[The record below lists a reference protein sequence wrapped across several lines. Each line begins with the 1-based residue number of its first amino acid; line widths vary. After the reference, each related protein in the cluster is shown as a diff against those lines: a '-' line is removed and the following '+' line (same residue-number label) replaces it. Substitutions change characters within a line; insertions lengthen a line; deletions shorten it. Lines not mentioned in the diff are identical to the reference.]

1 MNFEF
6 SDDVTTMRAE
16 VNRFLTEQLP
26 VGVVRQRIE
35 TGARLDQ
42 ELWSKISEMGWLGVA
57 IPEEF
62 GGVELGYEALCMIAE
77 EIGGVLP
84 SVPFSSSIYLASQA
98 ILVFGSQAQKEK
110 YLPRL
115 AEGSMIGTF
124 ALAEGAGDPAP
135 SAVRAQV
142 SAGRLSGVKFPVFD
156 GEVADFAIV
165 VAQAAAQT
173 GNGEPGLYLVDLTAP
188 GVARRPIESLD
199 LGRKAA
205 VLEFDGAAAELLPLA
220 DGWSAVATLLDRAAI
235 LFAFEQVGG
244 ARAALAMALHYAQER
259 FAFGRPIA
267 ALQAI
272 KHKLADI
279 YVLTELARSNA
290 YFGAWALDTNAPEL
304 ASAAAAARLSANDAF
319 FEAAKENIQIHGGM
333 GFTWDSDCHLFYR
346 RAKQMAGNIGSS
358 RYWRNRLIDRL
369 VTQNENI
376 KAA

>member
-6 SDDVTTMRAE
+6 SDDVTMMREE

-26 VGVVRQRIE
+26 TGAVRQRIE
-35 TGARLDQ
+35 TGEMLDQ
-42 ELWSKISEMGWLGVA
+42 DLWSKIAEMGWLGAA

-77 EIGGVLP
+77 EIGRALP
-84 SVPFSSSIYLASQA
+84 SVPFGSSIYLAAQA
-98 ILVFGSQAQKEK
+98 ILLFGSQAQKK
-110 YLPRL
+110 TYLPEI
-115 AEGSMIGTF
+115 AAGSVIGTF
-124 ALAEGAGDPAP
+124 ALAEGAGDPAAK
-135 SAVRAQV
+135 AVRAQV
-142 SAGRLSGVKFPVFD
+142 AGGKLSGTKLPVFD
-156 GEVADFAIV
+156 GLIADFAIV
-165 VAQAAAQT
+165 AAQSEA
-173 GNGEPGLYLVDLTAP
+173 GEPGLYRVDLTGP
-188 GVARRPIESLD
+188 GVARRALESLD

-205 VLEFDGAAAELLPLA
+205 VVEFAGAPAEILPLA
-220 DGWSAVATLLDRAAI
+220 SDWSAVVGLLDRAAI

-244 ARAALAMALHYAQER
+244 AQRALAMALNYAQDR

-290 YFGAWALDTNAPEL
+290 YFGAWALDTNAAEL
-304 ASAAAAARLSANDAF
+304 PAAAAAARLSASEAF

-346 RAKQMAGNIGSS
+346 RAKQIAGNIGSA
-358 RYWRNRLIDRL
+358 RYWRDRLIDRL
-369 VTQNENI
+369 LTQNEHI

>member
-6 SDDVTTMRAE
+6 SDDVTTMREE

-26 VGVVRQRIE
+26 AGMVRQRID
-35 TGARLDQ
+35 TGAQLDQ
-42 ELWSKISEMGWLGVA
+42 DLWSKIAEMGWLGAA

-77 EIGGVLP
+77 EIGRSLP
-84 SVPFSSSIYLASQA
+84 SVPFASSIYLAAQA
-98 ILVFGSQAQKEK
+98 ILLFGSRAQKEH
-110 YLPRL
+110 YLPRI
-115 AEGSMIGTF
+115 AEGSVIGTF
-124 ALAEGAGDPAP
+124 ALAEGAGDPAA
-135 SAVRAQV
+135 SAVRTQV
-142 SAGRLSGVKFPVFD
+142 ATGKLSGTKLPVFD
-156 GEVADFAIV
+156 GMVADFAIV
-165 VAQAAAQT
+165 AAQT
-173 GNGEPGLYLVDLTAP
+173 GKGEPGLYIVDLSGP
-188 GVARRPIESLD
+188 GVVRRAIESLD

-205 VLEFDGAAAELLPLA
+205 VIEFDGAVAELLPLA
-220 DGWSAVATLLDRAAI
+220 NDWSAVAGLLDRAAI

-244 ARAALAMALHYAQER
+244 AQAALAIALRYAQDR

-290 YFGAWALDTNAPEL
+290 YFGAWALESNAPEL
-304 ASAAAAARLSANDAF
+304 PSAAAAARLSANEAF
-319 FEAAKENIQIHGGM
+319 YQAAKENIQIHGGM

-358 RYWRNRLIDRL
+358 RYWRNRLIDWL
-369 VTQNENI
+369 LTKNENI

>member
-42 ELWSKISEMGWLGVA
+42 ELWSKIAEMGWLGVA

-142 SAGRLSGVKFPVFD
+142 SAGRVSGGGGFCNCRGAGRRADGERRTGALSGRSD
-156 GEVADFAIV
+156 GAW
-165 VAQAAAQT
+165 
-173 GNGEPGLYLVDLTAP
+173 G
-188 GVARRPIESLD
+188 
-199 LGRKAA
+199 
-205 VLEFDGAAAELLPLA
+205 GAAA
-220 DGWSAVATLLDRAAI
+220 DR
-235 LFAFEQVGG
+235 
-244 ARAALAMALHYAQER
+244 
-259 FAFGRPIA
+259 IA
-267 ALQAI
+267 
-272 KHKLADI
+272 
-279 YVLTELARSNA
+279 
-290 YFGAWALDTNAPEL
+290 
-304 ASAAAAARLSANDAF
+304 
-319 FEAAKENIQIHGGM
+319 
-333 GFTWDSDCHLFYR
+333 
-346 RAKQMAGNIGSS
+346 
-358 RYWRNRLIDRL
+358 
-369 VTQNENI
+369 
-376 KAA
+376 

>member
-6 SDDVTTMRAE
+6 SDDVTTMREE

-26 VGVVRQRIE
+26 TGAVRQRIE
-35 TGARLDQ
+35 TGEMLDQ
-42 ELWSKISEMGWLGVA
+42 DLWSKIAEMGWLGAA

-77 EIGGVLP
+77 EIGRALP
-84 SVPFSSSIYLASQA
+84 SVPFASSIYLAAQA
-98 ILVFGSQAQKEK
+98 ILLFGSQAQKK
-110 YLPRL
+110 TYLPGI
-115 AEGSMIGTF
+115 AAGSVIGTF
-124 ALAEGAGDPAP
+124 ALAEGAGDPAAK
-135 SAVRAQV
+135 AVRAQV
-142 SAGRLSGVKFPVFD
+142 AGGKLSGTKLPVFD
-156 GEVADFAIV
+156 GLIADFAIV
-165 VAQAAAQT
+165 AAQSEA
-173 GNGEPGLYLVDLTAP
+173 GEPGLYRVDLTGP
-188 GVARRPIESLD
+188 GVARRPLESLD

-205 VLEFDGAAAELLPLA
+205 VIEFAGAPAEILPLA
-220 DGWSAVATLLDRAAI
+220 ADWSAVAGLLDRAAI

-244 ARAALAMALHYAQER
+244 AQRALAMALNYAQDR

-290 YFGAWALDTNAPEL
+290 YFGAWALDTNAAEL
-304 ASAAAAARLSANDAF
+304 PAAAAAARLSASEAF

-346 RAKQMAGNIGSS
+346 RAKQIAGNIGSV
-358 RYWRNRLIDRL
+358 RYWRDRLIDRL
-369 VTQNENI
+369 LTQNENI